1 MKYIVLILCIMFLMI
16 SKRCNNKGRKIF
28 IIMSATILLIFSNFR
43 GSILGGIYK
52 GNDYDSYQNWFFT
65 IENVKISLTNDVL
78 FNLLMLCVYKLTGC
92 FEVFVFITSLIS
104 IYGIYKFAIDNSKN
118 YTLLIYYFITFGM
131 YELGLSA
138 IRQFLAISIFLMSF
152 KFIHEKKFLKY
163 LIGII
168 IASMFHSS
176 AAILIFIYPFINLK
190 IKLNKKIIMLVILAL
205 LAMILVKYGIFQN
218 ILIKYVP
225 NYIYKYANI
234 GEELNSNYTVFL
246 IATFIFIISL
256 IFSNIR
262 KELWKFDNC
271 KFLYLC
277 LLMVF
282 SYLATLHITFSRMLQ
297 YFMPAVALI
306 LPEELELLKE
316 KNDIIYKIGKIGSI
330 VFFMLIY
337 IL

>member
-1 MKYIVLILCIMFLMI
+1 MFLMI

-28 IIMSATILLIFSNFR
+28 IIMSAAILLIFSTFR

-78 FNLLMLCVYKLTGC
+78 FNLLMLCAYKLTGC

-176 AAILIFIYPFINLK
+176 AAILIFIYPFIRNPRAQRPRQQ
-190 IKLNKKIIMLVILAL
+190 IRPSKKAPSFES
-205 LAMILVKYGIFQN
+205 AFFDKF
-218 ILIKYVP
+218 LIK
-225 NYIYKYANI
+225 
-234 GEELNSNYTVFL
+234 
-246 IATFIFIISL
+246 ISL
-256 IFSNIR
+256 R
-262 KELWKFDNC
+262 TVPAW
-271 KFLYLC
+271 C
-277 LLMVF
+277 LQP
-282 SYLATLHITFSRMLQ
+282 LQ
-297 YFMPAVALI
+297 YR
-306 LPEELELLKE
+306 
-316 KNDIIYKIGKIGSI
+316 
-330 VFFMLIY
+330 
-337 IL
+337 